1 MRRWFGGLIVVV
13 LVSWLVTSP
22 ACTPEP
28 PTSVPGDLEIHY
40 SWGACHAEWGRYE
53 LTINSSGEAN
63 FVKSFGNPM
72 VAGYLREQSE
82 FNLSDEEL
90 LGIYREIITNNFFGL
105 GGSYLDR
112 SIMNGNC
119 SSLRVKAE
127 GEEHEVFVSNKRVER
142 FDRIT
147 AAITAI
153 LDSKVVNWEDLR
165 EQTGEEKPEGTMTVA
180 ELLENPVY
188 DTEVR
193 IYGRV
198 AGLVEF
204 DWQFTLTSGGKSV
217 MVWYD
222 EMVEND
228 GTLRPPVNVVGINNG
243 DKIVVTGELKGEGG
257 THYSEGDFW
266 ATEVSVK
273 S

>member
-1 MRRWFGGLIVVV
+1 MSNRRI
-13 LVSWLVTSP
+13 
-22 ACTPEP
+22 
-28 PTSVPGDLEIHY
+28 
-40 SWGACHAEWGRYE
+40 
-53 LTINSSGEAN
+53 
-63 FVKSFGNPM
+63 
-72 VAGYLREQSE
+72 
-82 FNLSDEEL
+82 
-90 LGIYREIITNNFFGL
+90 
-105 GGSYLDR
+105 
-112 SIMNGNC
+112 
-119 SSLRVKAE
+119 
-127 GEEHEVFVSNKRVER
+127 ER
-142 FDRIT
+142 FDGIT

-153 LDSKVVNWEDLR
+153 LDSKVANWEDLGAL
-165 EQTGEEKPEGTMTVA
+165 TGEEKPEGTMTVA

-198 AGLVEF
+198 AGLGGF
-204 DWQFTLTSGGKSV
+204 DWQFTLTSGGESA
-217 MVWYD
+217 MVWYN